1 MAGRLTVPQGRPDV
15 NAARGFRA
23 LSIRHKLLVLGIGP
37 LLLALPLLAVV
48 LVVWGDSALDTMLV
62 AKVRSDLAVA
72 RGYFDRV
79 EAEVGAST
87 LAVAGSLAL
96 YDVVAR
102 NDDEA
107 MKQLIARAKQQHA
120 LEFLQFRPGPPPS
133 PSERAAVDGSE
144 SLASVELLEP
154 AQLAAL
160 APDLDGRIGIHLVKT
175 LNAAPTDR
183 QREERAMVM
192 IASAPVLSPGGRL
205 LGHLRGGVLLNRN
218 LAFIDHIN
226 EIVYPHGALPFGSL
240 GTATL
245 FLDDVRIT
253 TNVRIFG
260 AEGGERAI
268 GTRVSQVVRDAV
280 LGSGDTWLGRAFVV
294 NDWYVSG
301 YLPLADAAGRRVG
314 MLYVGFLEKP
324 FQAIKLGVLY
334 GMGGVMLA
342 LMALSLWLALGWARR
357 IFRPIDAMTQ
367 TMRAVESG
375 DLAART
381 GLAGRDDT
389 GDEVGQLA
397 GHLDRLLDTI
407 DDKTRALQQA
417 HDVLDQKVAERTR
430 ELQSA
435 QAQLVKSEKL
445 AAIGQLTA
453 GIAHEVNNPIAVI
466 QGNLDL
472 VREML
477 GRKARPVQAELKL
490 IDAQIERMR
499 LIVTQLLQ
507 FARPAEYAGYVEAV
521 DAARAIDDSLVLV
534 QHLLSRTRIE
544 VVRDFQATRKAQI
557 NRQEL
562 QQVLINL
569 VVNAIQVMPDG
580 GVLTLATRD
589 RDTAWLEIHIVD
601 TGPGFSP
608 EVERGLFQAFVTTKK
623 EGTGL
628 GLWISRS
635 LVERY
640 GGDIRAASRADGM
653 AGAVLTVLL
662 PADVPAA
669 EAGDTGDAAVGAED
683 VTKDD
688 RGGNAAAPA

>member
-1 MAGRLTVPQGRPDV
+1 MKLV
-15 NAARGFRA
+15 RGFRA

-37 LLLALPLLAVV
+37 LLLALPLLA
-48 LVVWGDSALDTMLV
+48 LILLVWGDSALDAMLV

-72 RGYFDRV
+72 RGYFERV

-102 NDDEA
+102 NDEQA
-107 MKQLIARAKQQHA
+107 LKQLIARAKQQHA
-120 LEFLQFRPGPPPS
+120 LEFLVYRPGPPP
-133 PSERAAVDGSE
+133 PLPERPARDGSE
-144 SLASVELLEP
+144 GIASVAILD
-154 AQLAAL
+154 AKQLDAL
-160 APDLDGRIGIHLVKT
+160 APDLDGRIGIDLVNT
-175 LNAAPTDR
+175 QAAKPSER

-192 IASAPVLSPGGRL
+192 TAAAPVLSPGGRL

-226 EIVYPHGALPFGSL
+226 EIVYPQGALPFGSQ

-253 TNVRIFG
+253 TNVRLFG
-260 AEGGERAI
+260 AVGSERAI
-268 GTRVSQVVRDAV
+268 GTRVSQAVHDAV
-280 LGSGDTWLGRAFVV
+280 LERGETWLGRAFVV
-294 NDWYVSG
+294 SDWYVSG
-301 YLPLADAAGRRVG
+301 YLPLADAAGQRVG

-324 FQAIKLGVLY
+324 FQAIKLGVVY
-334 GMGGVMLA
+334 GMGGVVLA

-357 IFRPIDAMTQ
+357 IFEPIDAMTR

-381 GLAGRDDT
+381 GLT
-389 GDEVGQLA
+389 GSSDEVGQLA

-417 HDVLDQKVAERTR
+417 HDVLDQKVIERTR
-430 ELQSA
+430 ELASA
-435 QAQLVKSEKL
+435 QAQLIRSEKL

-477 GRKARPVQAELKL
+477 GKKANPVRSELKL

-507 FARPAEYAGYVEAV
+507 FARPTEFAGYAEAV
-521 DAARAIDDSLVLV
+521 DPARAIDDSLVLV
-534 QHLLSRTRIE
+534 QHLLSRTAIAIE
-544 VVRDFQATRKAQI
+544 RDFRATRSAHI

-569 VVNAIQVMPDG
+569 IVNAIQVMPG
-580 GVLTLATRD
+580 GGTLRLATRD
-589 RDTAWLEIHIVD
+589 VGEAQVAIDIVD
-601 TGPGFSP
+601 TGPGFAAA
-608 EVERGLFQAFVTTKK
+608 VERNLFQAFVTTKK

-628 GLWISRS
+628 GLWISRN

-640 GGDIRAASRADGM
+640 GGDIQARNRDDGV
-653 AGAVLTVLL
+653 AGAVLTVQL
-662 PADVPAA
+662 PTEATPEVPA
-669 EAGDTGDAAVGAED
+669 GA
-683 VTKDD
+683 
-688 RGGNAAAPA
+688 

>member
-1 MAGRLTVPQGRPDV
+1 MTPV
-15 NAARGFRA
+15 RGFRA

-37 LLLALPLLAVV
+37 LLLALPLLALV
-48 LVVWGDSALDTMLV
+48 LVVWGDSALDAMLV

-72 RGYFDRV
+72 RGYFERV

-87 LAVAGSLAL
+87 LAVAGSLAI
-96 YDVVAR
+96 YDAVAR

-107 MKQLIARAKQQHA
+107 MKQLLARAKQQHA
-120 LEFLQFRPGPPPS
+120 LEFLQFRPGPPP
-133 PSERAAVDGSE
+133 PSAERMASNGNE

-154 AQLAAL
+154 PQLAAL
-160 APDLDGRIGIHLVKT
+160 APDLDGRIGIDLVKT
-175 LNAAPTDR
+175 LNAAPTER

-192 IASAPVLSPGGRL
+192 IASAPVLSPGGRV

-226 EIVYPHGALPFGSL
+226 EIVYPRGALPFGSL

-260 AEGGERAI
+260 AEGGDRAI

-280 LGSGDTWLGRAFVV
+280 LGQGDTWLGRAFVV

-301 YLPLADAAGRRVG
+301 YLPLADGAGKRVG

-357 IFRPIDAMTQ
+357 IFEPIDAMTH

-375 DLAART
+375 NLAARSGLT
-381 GLAGRDDT
+381 GPDHT
-389 GDEVGQLA
+389 SDEVGQLA

-417 HDVLDQKVAERTR
+417 NDALDQKVVERTR

-477 GRKARPVQAELKL
+477 GKKARPVRSELDL

-499 LIVTQLLQ
+499 LIVTRLLQ
-507 FARPAEYAGYVEAV
+507 FARPGEYAGYVEAV
-521 DAARAIDDSLVLV
+521 DTASAIDDSLVLV
-534 QHLLSRTRIE
+534 QHLLARTRINVE
-544 VVRDFQATRKAQI
+544 RDFQATHSVHI

-569 VVNAIQVMPDG
+569 VVNAIQVMPEG
-580 GVLTLATRD
+580 GTLTLATRD
-589 RDTAWLEIHIVD
+589 AAPGLVAIHIVD
-601 TGPGFSP
+601 TGPGFSAD
-608 EVERGLFQAFVTTKK
+608 VERELFQAFVTTKK

-628 GLWISRS
+628 GLWISRN

-640 GGDIRAASRADGM
+640 GGDIAARNRDDGIT
-653 AGAVLTVLL
+653 GAVLTVQL
-662 PADVPAA
+662 PT
-669 EAGDTGDAAVGAED
+669 EAGDTPAVRSDPPDATD
-683 VTKDD
+683 PP
-688 RGGNAAAPA
+688 AAD

>member
-1 MAGRLTVPQGRPDV
+1 MSRL
-15 NAARGFRA
+15 RGFRA

-48 LVVWGDSALDTMLV
+48 LVVWGDSALDAMLV

-72 RGYFDRV
+72 RGYFERV
-79 EAEVGAST
+79 QGEVGAST
-87 LAVAGSLAL
+87 LAVASSLTL
-96 YDVVAR
+96 YDVVVR

-107 MKQLIARAKQQHA
+107 LKQLIARAKQQHA
-120 LEFLQFRPGPPPS
+120 LEFLTFRPEQAS
-133 PSERAAVDGSE
+133 KTAERAAVNGTE
-144 SLASVELLEP
+144 GLASVELLD
-154 AQLAAL
+154 ARQLAAL
-160 APDLDGRIGIHLVKT
+160 APDLDGRIGIPLVNT

-192 IASAPVLSPGGRL
+192 IASAPVLSPGGRV

-226 EIVYPHGALPFGSL
+226 EVVYPRGALPFGSQ

-253 TNVRIFG
+253 TNVRLFG
-260 AEGGERAI
+260 AVGSERAI
-268 GTRVSQVVRDAV
+268 GTRVSQAVRDAV
-280 LGSGDTWLGRAFVV
+280 LDRGETWLGRAFVV

-324 FQAIKLGVLY
+324 FQAVKLGVLY

-342 LMALSLWLALGWARR
+342 LMAVALWLALGWARR
-357 IFRPIDAMTQ
+357 IFEPIDAMTR

-375 DLAART
+375 DLAARS
-381 GLAGRDDT
+381 GLADSS
-389 GDEVGQLA
+389 DEVGQLA
-397 GHLDRLLDTI
+397 GHLDALLDTI

-417 HDVLDQKVAERTR
+417 HDVLDQKVVERTR
-430 ELQSA
+430 ELASA

-472 VREML
+472 VRELL
-477 GRKARPVQAELKL
+477 GKKARPVRNELKL
-490 IDAQIERMR
+490 IDEQIERMR

-507 FARPAEYAGYVEAV
+507 FARPTEYAGYVEAV
-521 DAARAIDDSLVLV
+521 ETGRALDDSLVLV
-534 QHLLSRTRIE
+534 QHMLARTRIS
-544 VVRDFQATRKAQI
+544 VVRDYRATHSAQI

-569 VVNAIQVMPDG
+569 IVNAIQVMPEG
-580 GVLTLATRD
+580 GTLTLVTRD
-589 RDTAWLEIHIVD
+589 LPPAQVAIDIVD
-601 TGPGFSP
+601 TGPGFSAD
-608 EVERGLFQAFVTTKK
+608 VERGLFQAFVTTKK

-628 GLWISRS
+628 GLWISRN

-640 GGDIRAASRADGM
+640 GGDIAARNRGDGTT
-653 AGAVLTVLL
+653 GAVLTVQL
-662 PADVPAA
+662 PAEGGVETPA
-669 EAGDTGDAAVGAED
+669 EGGVETPAED
-683 VTKDD
+683 STTPSVSADPAS
-688 RGGNAAAPA
+688 GSAPPPSSASA